1 MKDQILDCETEIERH
16 EKYSLESCTQYVHLY
31 VGSYETMGVIL
42 PEQLEPRILVRNL
55 SSYNITVD
63 AEHMEV
69 NIQVNIYEITVG

>member
-1 MKDQILDCETEIERH
+1 MKDHILDCETEIERH
-16 EKYSLESCTQYVHLY
+16 EKYSLESCTQYVHLN

-42 PEQLEPRILVRNL
+42 PKQLEPRILVRNF